1 MSLSD
6 RGKKSIII
14 VDDVPE
20 SLKALTAIISK
31 RGYQVRPAL
40 SGKLALNSAR
50 KKPPDLILLDI
61 RMPDMDGYEVCRRLK
76 EDEDTRDIPI
86 IFISALEEIQDK
98 LKAFHVG
105 GQDYITKPF
114 QSEEVLARVENHLAL
129 RALQK
134 SLRESNIQ
142 LQKEIV
148 ERKKSEDDLKTARDE
163 LEAFAYSVS
172 HDLHAPL
179 RAISGFAEIIA
190 RRHRTDLNEEGQH
203 YFENIVQASYN
214 MDRLIKDLLSYSRLG
229 RSAIHHD
236 SVSLD
241 AVLKQVTDNL
251 AGRLHEIDGQLIL
264 PDRLPTILGDP
275 TLLNQIFTNLFENA
289 VTYRKPDV
297 PMRVTVSCED
307 RGNHVIVGVTDNGI
321 GIPSEYRE
329 KIFDPFRRLHGQE
342 EHPGT
347 GIGLAI
353 VNKSA
358 KMLGGSVWV
367 KSEVGIGSTFY
378 VKLKKVEP

>member
-76 EDEDTRDIPI
+76 KDEDTRDIPI

-98 LKAFHVG
+98 LKAFRVG

-129 RALQK
+129 RAFQK

-203 YFENIVQASYN
+203 YFENIVQASSS

-236 SVSLD
+236 PVSLD
-241 AVLKQVTDNL
+241 AVLKRVTDNL

-264 PDRLPTILGDP
+264 PDKLPTILGDR

-297 PMRVTVSCED
+297 PLRVTVSCED
-307 RGNHVIVGVTDNGI
+307 KANHVIVGTTDNGI
-321 GIPSEYRE
+321 GIPSEHRE
-329 KIFDPFRRLHGQE
+329 KIFDPFKRLHGQE